1 MQGFR
6 FTRARRRR
14 RVALAGIAAAVLAG
28 AGAGLVAPAPALAQ
42 RQPYTP
48 SMACAD
54 VIALVN
60 KVGAIVL
67 YTGPNTY
74 DRYVRDRSF
83 CGSFA
88 EQVKPEWV
96 LSRDKRQCFPLYV
109 CFFPSRDDGR
119 R

>member
-6 FTRARRRR
+6 FTRGRCL
-14 RVALAGIAAAVLAG
+14 ALAGAVAGIVAG
-28 AGAGLVAPAPALAQ
+28 AAGPAFAQ

-60 KVGAIVL
+60 RVGAVVL

-83 CGSFA
+83 CGSFG
-88 EQVKPEWV
+88 ERIKPEWV

-109 CFFPSRDDGR
+109 CYFPSRDDGR
-119 R
+119 M

>member
-1 MQGFR
+1 MQGVR
-6 FTRARRRR
+6 FTRGRLVARAG
-14 RVALAGIAAAVLAG
+14 ALAGILAG
-28 AGAGLVAPAPALAQ
+28 AAGLLAASPALAQ

-48 SMACAD
+48 SMRCAD

-60 KVGAIVL
+60 RVGAVVL

-88 EQVKPEWV
+88 ERIKPEWV
-96 LSRDKRQCFPLYV
+96 LSRDKQQCFPLYV
-109 CFFPSRDDGR
+109 CYFPSRDDGR
-119 R
+119 M